1 MPAHLSHN
9 LLGQLV
15 WLKGSA
21 GRVWR
26 RQEGEG
32 LATCVGPEVG
42 GEAKGLVNVTSH
54 QTGIKQADAGHLGLL
69 EDVALLPVQD
79 SWMPLGP
86 CRGHGISA
94 GEWAPRPRAG
104 GQHAALRQR
113 RVWEALYGSV
123 RGVRLG
129 TWKET
134 PRERASQLHHLIAGC
149 HAVPMDVTEVVLGD
163 LCSRAQSTGGLST
176 VSLTLFTRV
185 RPAAWAPEGQTPLVS
200 VLGYGV
206 GEEPPLCTAGS
217 AYWELWTG
225 TAQRDSLL
233 TVSQCYMTS

>member
-1 MPAHLSHN
+1 MAP
-9 LLGQLV
+9 
-15 WLKGSA
+15 
-21 GRVWR
+21 
-26 RQEGEG
+26 
-32 LATCVGPEVG
+32 
-42 GEAKGLVNVTSH
+42 
-54 QTGIKQADAGHLGLL
+54 
-69 EDVALLPVQD
+69 LPVQD

-86 CRGHGISA
+86 CCGHRISA

-104 GQHAALRQR
+104 GQHAVLRQR
-113 RVWEALYGSV
+113 WVWEALYGSV
-123 RGVRLG
+123 RSVRLG
-129 TWKET
+129 TWKQT

-163 LCSRAQSTGGLST
+163 LCSRAQSTVGLST

-217 AYWELWTG
+217 ACWELWTG
-225 TAQRDSLL
+225 QHGGTPH
-233 TVSQCYMTS
+233 